1 MARTAVLLLAI
12 GCAIGAAWYF
22 MPGGFLPE
30 EDQGYVM
37 VVVNAPEASS
47 LRVTQE
53 ALVGAD
59 RIIRSLP
66 EVQYTSYAAGFNM
79 LAGIAETDSGVVFVK
94 LVDYSDRKRS
104 AMQIAAGAQRDA
116 LRGAA

>member
-1 MARTAVLLLAI
+1 MLLLAI
-12 GCAIGAAWYF
+12 GCVIGAAWYF

-59 RIIRSLP
+59 RIIRSLYRDP
-66 EVQYTSYAAGFNM
+66 DYIDDPIVGEYVDGIWRRL
-79 LAGIAETDSGVVFVK
+79 LAGARARGETIEGVIARLLG
-94 LVDYSDRKRS
+94 DR
-104 AMQIAAGAQRDA
+104 MQAAA
-116 LRGAA
+116 